1 MYNKLFFQTLKRICI
16 VGSKPHWGVY
26 GGQSQ
31 SGYRILYHEVQI
43 NQSNGPSDILDG
55 GVISNAVSKVN
66 ASVTQASENQKPY
79 IQFFKHTRGNS

>member
-1 MYNKLFFQTLKRICI
+1 MR
-16 VGSKPHWGVY
+16 
-26 GGQSQ
+26 QSQ

-43 NQSNGPSDILDG
+43 NQSNGPSNILDD